1 MSTSEQEQQ
10 PTIIYL
16 EPELY
21 IQSEYEEST
30 NKSPIDLQN
39 QPELPVS
46 CSGWNNTY
54 TAFHIDERLVVI
66 EITATDTL
74 VKIKYPWRSK
84 PLHIHIIEHLCPVCD
99 LYGNE
104 FDKVSGHTIFVI
116 FNDHILR
123 IRLENRIF
131 IHLEDRK
138 LGSLFEECKTDFSF
152 HISEPESSSFT
163 IIEDERNERLRAC
176 LVLDETS
183 WKKVELF
190 EINLFRDDECI
201 FTKRT
206 DFFFRL
212 PLNTKIEI
220 AICNFSVS
228 YVELHSIID
237 SNGKLTECLIKIPNH
252 KSIDES
258 DHVNP
263 PIIVLTDS
271 ERCILAKIEQLE
283 RFQSFGFQ
291 IVAKIY
297 GLEDDDD
304 FPEIKSYVKD
314 LLELNKYHTCHQD
327 DSDPGSDSD

>member
-39 QPELPVS
+39 QPELQVS
-46 CSGWNNTY
+46 CKGWNKTY
-54 TAFHIDERLVVI
+54 TAFHIDKRLVVI
-66 EITATDTL
+66 EITSTNTL
-74 VKIKYPWRSK
+74 VK
-84 PLHIHIIEHLCPVCD
+84 IEHLCPVYD
-99 LYGNE
+99 LYDNE
-104 FDKVSGHTIFVI
+104 FYEVSGHTIFVI
-116 FNDHILR
+116 FTDHILR
-123 IRLENRIF
+123 IHLENRFF

-220 AICNFSVS
+220 AICNFSAS

-314 LLELNKYHTCHQD
+314 LLELNRYHRCRC